1 MGDTVRQE
9 FSPLTNEIVGKTS
22 EGRNVFRNED
32 GSVSSERSITVG
44 VDGKFY
50 NIPTIFGG
58 RELLGDDA
66 FRVIFHEN
74 GGRDPETGKK
84 IKAFNSE
91 PEALKAAK
99 ERSKNIKIRRR

>member
-9 FSPLTNEIVGKTS
+9 FSPLTNEIVGQTS

-50 NIPTIFGG
+50 NIPY
-58 RELLGDDA
+58 
-66 FRVIFHEN
+66 
-74 GGRDPETGKK
+74 
-84 IKAFNSE
+84 
-91 PEALKAAK
+91 
-99 ERSKNIKIRRR
+99 

>member
-1 MGDTVRQE
+1 M
-9 FSPLTNEIVGKTS
+9 
-22 EGRNVFRNED
+22 
-32 GSVSSERSITVG
+32 
-44 VDGKFY
+44 
-50 NIPTIFGG
+50 
-58 RELLGDDA
+58 GDDA

-74 GGRDPETGKK
+74 GGHDPETGKK